1 MAATFAT
8 LAVGTDTSVSVQSP
22 SSNCS
27 VVGLVGTYGMVSRA
41 GIVPR
46 GATQD
51 RPGPMGRSVYDVAT
65 LYSVISGWD
74 AEDFTTFS
82 PMGHFP
88 QDDWAQHLKTATLK
102 GKRLGVL
109 REMIPAGAEFDE
121 PRAIFEK
128 AIADLRAAGAYI
140 VDPLLTGNPQIA
152 TDTGQGRGR
161 TAEYEKF
168 AFTDA
173 YLARLG
179 SAAPFK
185 NTAEMIAKVGK
196 DKFGAS
202 MLTAAALPPP
212 DKSPDYLARYA
223 SRRVYIDLIAELQ
236 TRYKLDG
243 FVQPF
248 TLVVPVRDSARPAS
262 AGGERRGG
270 SYGDRP
276 GVNNLTS
283 TTGLPAV
290 VVPGGYTPSKNFPIA
305 IQFLGREHSDLEI
318 IKLAHAYEH
327 RHEAPQKSRHHA
339 RAARRVLH
347 LRAPHLCKHSLNFSR
362 VASLLFA
369 TLARGATFDLQTA
382 TLADINAAMDAGAL
396 SSEKLVGLYLAR
408 IAAYDQAGPRINSV
422 ITLNAKALETARAL
436 DAERKAKG
444 PRSPL
449 HGVPV
454 VLKDLFDTKDLPTS
468 GGFLPLKASQPLYD
482 ATVVARLRAAGAIIL
497 AKVNMS
503 DWFGTPPRGDQSTVL
518 GRTSNP
524 YNLALTPGGSS
535 GGTGASLAAAF
546 AHLGLGSETGVS
558 IRNPT
563 ANNSVVG
570 LAPTRG
576 LIPRTGQ
583 IMTSFTQERCGPMAR
598 SVYDVA
604 AMTSVVAGF
613 DAEDLLTISSPG
625 MTPKQPYTAFLDKAG
640 LRGAR
645 IGVFRDLFRKGPKFT
660 PRASRSSRRPSRR

>member
-1 MAATFAT
+1 MISFRSITLAAVLAAAPLALATPRSFELTTATVADINAAFDAGALTSEKLLGLYLKRIEAYDKAGPKVNAVITLNPRALDEARALDAERKAKGPRSPLHGIPVVLKDLIDVAGLPTTAGFKPFGAPIPPRDSTIVARMKAAGAIILAKVSTTNWFGPGFDATHPIGESLNPYNLDLSPGGSSNGSGVAMAATFAT
-8 LAVGTDTSVSVQSP
+8 LAIGTDTSVSVQSP

-109 REMIPAGAEFDE
+109 REMIPAGTEFDE
-121 PRAIFEK
+121 PRAVFEK
-128 AIADLRAAGAYI
+128 ALADLRAAGAYI

-168 AFTDA
+168 GFTDA

-185 NTAEMIAKVGK
+185 NTAEMIAKVGQ

-223 SRRVYIDLIAELQ
+223 ARRVYIDLIAELQ

-248 TLVVPVRDSARPAS
+248 TLIVPVRDSARPAS
-262 AGGERRGG
+262 TGGERRGG

-276 GVNNLTS
+276 GTNNLTS

-318 IKLAHAYEH
+318 IKLAHAYEVATKH
-327 RHEAPQKSRHHA
+327 RKNP
-339 RAARRVLH
+339 
-347 LRAPHLCKHSLNFSR
+347 
-362 VASLLFA
+362 A
-369 TLARGATFDLQTA
+369 TTP
-382 TLADINAAMDAGAL
+382 AL
-396 SSEKLVGLYLAR
+396 
-408 IAAYDQAGPRINSV
+408 
-422 ITLNAKALETARAL
+422 
-436 DAERKAKG
+436 
-444 PRSPL
+444 
-449 HGVPV
+449 
-454 VLKDLFDTKDLPTS
+454 
-468 GGFLPLKASQPLYD
+468 
-482 ATVVARLRAAGAIIL
+482 
-497 AKVNMS
+497 
-503 DWFGTPPRGDQSTVL
+503 
-518 GRTSNP
+518 
-524 YNLALTPGGSS
+524 PG
-535 GGTGASLAAAF
+535 
-546 AHLGLGSETGVS
+546 E
-558 IRNPT
+558 
-563 ANNSVVG
+563 
-570 LAPTRG
+570 
-576 LIPRTGQ
+576 
-583 IMTSFTQERCGPMAR
+583 SFTYEPA
-598 SVYDVA
+598 SH
-604 AMTSVVAGF
+604 AG
-613 DAEDLLTISSPG
+613 T
-625 MTPKQPYTAFLDKAG
+625 
-640 LRGAR
+640 R
-645 IGVFRDLFRKGPKFT
+645 
-660 PRASRSSRRPSRR
+660 